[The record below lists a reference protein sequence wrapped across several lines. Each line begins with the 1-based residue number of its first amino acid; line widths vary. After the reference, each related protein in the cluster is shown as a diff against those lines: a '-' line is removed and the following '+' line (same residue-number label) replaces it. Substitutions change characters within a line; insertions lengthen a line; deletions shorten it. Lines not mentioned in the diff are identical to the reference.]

1 MSHRHWG
8 HLLSLSV
15 HLVHH
20 LETRAWPGFEVVLKN
35 RKERN
40 KSHFYDSDFG
50 KPCSFL
56 FVFPVLT
63 ERSLGEQVQTW
74 KSGCLLCSEAL
85 LPVSHK
91 GFHEQFCL
99 CIGFFLN

>member
-8 HLLSLSV
+8 HFLSLSV
-15 HLVHH
+15 RLVHH
-20 LETRAWPGFEVVLKN
+20 LETRAWPAFEVVLKN
-35 RKERN
+35 RREGN
-40 KSHFYDSDFG
+40 KSHFYDRDFG

-56 FVFPVLT
+56 
-63 ERSLGEQVQTW
+63 QVQTW

-91 GFHEQFCL
+91 GLHEQFCL
-99 CIGFFLN
+99 CVVFFKN